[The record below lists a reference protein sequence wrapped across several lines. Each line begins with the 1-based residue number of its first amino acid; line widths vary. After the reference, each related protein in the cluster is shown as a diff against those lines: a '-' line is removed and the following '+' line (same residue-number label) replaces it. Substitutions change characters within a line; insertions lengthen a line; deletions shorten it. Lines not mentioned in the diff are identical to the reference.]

1 MSAKV
6 VGARVCVLASTH
18 SRKGTWSAHPAIPG
32 VVTSHTPPPPLHRLT
47 TSHSPPPPSSCGSLF
62 NTGFDI
68 PLSGW
73 LEYLGFIADLAKSLG
88 LAVGLKNSQVLLQ
101 ANPQI
106 IDKFDWAV
114 NEGEDRG
121 MAYRGCR
128 D

>member
-1 MSAKV
+1 MCLQALTA
-6 VGARVCVLASTH
+6 GRAHGLPTQPFLVLSPH
-18 SRKGTWSAHPAIPG
+18 IR
-32 VVTSHTPPPPLHRLT
+32 PPPPCTVSLPHIP
-47 TSHSPPPPSSCGSLF
+47 PPPPSSCGSLF